1 MAPTVFNLEIS
12 RSGSYVPHCILNWVI
27 SKMDWVK
34 IWYWDFEQLTSSKL
48 SQGYYSF
55 YAFHSFDSFT
65 IVNSQITST
74 WRLAMQVVQLYEIAK
89 MKRYLKNHWPILNKR
104 WQKKTIKQLNCH
116 FLSRQEM
123 NLAFVVISQWNENTA
138 IKLFDIPWVHRKA
151 PHPPYLDIDI
161 VGLQQAAKHWTFSP
175 LPMLGPRIP
184 PIPIAHCPKEKLR
197 NHCFR

>member
-104 WQKKTIKQLNCH
+104 WQKKKRSN
-116 FLSRQEM
+116 
-123 NLAFVVISQWNENTA
+123 NLTA
-138 IKLFDIPWVHRKA
+138 IFFRVKKWTWLLLSFHNETKTQLSNCLIYLEYTARPPT
-151 PHPPYLDIDI
+151 PHT
-161 VGLQQAAKHWTFSP
+161 WT
-175 LPMLGPRIP
+175 
-184 PIPIAHCPKEKLR
+184 
-197 NHCFR
+197 